1 VSEQA
6 VHERLRLARVARGQS
21 IESMADRSG
30 LRVDWLRAI
39 EAGRFSDLPAGVY
52 ARSAVRAYAAALQ
65 LNVNEILLLSA
76 PLLPGVEDPIMA
88 MRRLNGIAEA
98 PLKPER
104 VEAPSSPTPDWRTIA
119 SSAIDA
125 AVMAFGLL
133 VLVTCIIAMGLP
145 MAALDRAAAGPIFGV
160 MLLLATLYY
169 VVFGGIV
176 GQTVGE
182 LLTGGHASPDPAR
195 LDLRAVAMRTQHA
208 LLRESYFVEHLGEW
222 VGRTTAANWHWPL
235 ARRV

>member
-1 VSEQA
+1 VSEQT

-21 IESMADRSG
+21 IESMAERSG

-52 ARSAVRAYAAALQ
+52 ARSALRAYASALK
-65 LNVNEILLLSA
+65 LNVNEILLLSG
-76 PLLPGVEDPIMA
+76 PLLPGVEDPITA

-98 PLKPER
+98 PPKHER
-104 VEAPSSPTPDWRTIA
+104 VPAPSSATPDWRTIA
-119 SSAIDA
+119 ASAIDA
-125 AVMAFGLL
+125 AVMALGLL
-133 VLVTCIIAMGLP
+133 VLVTCTIAMGLP
-145 MAALDRAAAGPIFGV
+145 MAALDRAAAGPIFAV
-160 MLLLATLYY
+160 ILLLATLYY
-169 VVFGGIV
+169 IVFGGIV

-182 LLTGGHASPDPAR
+182 LLTGGDVSPDRER
-195 LDLRAVAMRTQHA
+195 LDLRTVAMRTQQA

-222 VGRTTAANWHWPL
+222 VGRTTAAYWHWPL